1 MSVLNDN
8 DRADVW
14 AAFMRATPTPGATKP
29 QLRAAVNAAD
39 DWIESH
45 FAGFLA
51 AIPKAIRP
59 TPSAETLLANAA
71 AIAGSKAIAD
81 VAAGVA
87 NRDQSGVLLQAY
99 NAASVWLT
107 TNAASYLT
115 AVGTAAGGTLTQTQS
130 FGVLEAVARRKA
142 VV

>member
-1 MSVLNDN
+1 MAVLSDN

-14 AAFMRATPTPGATKP
+14 AAFMRAPAATKP
-29 QLRAAVNAAD
+29 QLRAAINAAD

-51 AIPKAIRP
+51 VLPEVLRTVA
-59 TPSAETLLANAA
+59 SGGNLLANVAA
-71 AIAGSKAIAD
+71 AASGGAVVDA
-81 VAAGVA
+81 AAGIGDRTNSIA
-87 NRDQSGVLLQAY
+87 IIDAY
-99 NAASVWLT
+99 SAARPWLT

-115 AVGTAAGGTLTQTQS
+115 AVGTAAGGTLTQAQS

>member
-1 MSVLNDN
+1 MAVLSDN

-14 AAFMRATPTPGATKP
+14 AAFMRATATPGATKP
-29 QLRAAVNAAD
+29 QLRAAINAAD

-45 FAGFLA
+45 FADFQS
-51 AIPKAIRP
+51 AIPKPIRP
-59 TPSAETLLANAA
+59 TPNAETLLANAA

-87 NRDQSGVLLQAY
+87 SRDQSAILLTAY
-99 NAASVWLT
+99 NAASAWLT
-107 TNAASYLT
+107 TSAASYLT
-115 AVGTAAGGTLTQTQS
+115 AVGIAAAGTLTQAQS

-142 VV
+142 VA

>member
-1 MSVLNDN
+1 MPVLNDN

-39 DWIESH
+39 DWVESH
-45 FAGFLA
+45 FAAYLA
-51 AIPKAIRP
+51 AIPESLRT
-59 TPSAETLLANAA
+59 TPSGEGLLANVALAASGGEIADASAGIDRSKSLDIIAGYTA
-71 AIAGSKAIAD
+71 AIA
-81 VAAGVA
+81 
-87 NRDQSGVLLQAY
+87 
-99 NAASVWLT
+99 WLN

-115 AVGTAAGGTLTQTQS
+115 AVGTAAAGTLTQAQS